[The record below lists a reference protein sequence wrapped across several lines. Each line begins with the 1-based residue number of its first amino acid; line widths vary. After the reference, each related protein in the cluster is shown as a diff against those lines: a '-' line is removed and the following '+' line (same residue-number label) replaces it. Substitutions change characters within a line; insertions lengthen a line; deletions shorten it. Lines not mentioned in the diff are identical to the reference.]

1 MQIKFKYYNCP
12 GFGTLYNDAIK
23 QKYMIT
29 KEARQRLKIL
39 EFWKQYGLQATTD
52 AFGVKKSTLY
62 NWQKIF
68 REGGGKIEAL
78 NPKSQARINKN
89 KREIHPLILKEIRRL
104 RLEICPNM
112 GKN

>member
-39 EFWKQYGLQATTD
+39 EF
-52 AFGVKKSTLY
+52 
-62 NWQKIF
+62 
-68 REGGGKIEAL
+68 
-78 NPKSQARINKN
+78 
-89 KREIHPLILKEIRRL
+89 
-104 RLEICPNM
+104 
-112 GKN
+112 

>member
-1 MQIKFKYYNCP
+1 MQIKFKYCNCP

-78 NPKSQARINKN
+78 NPKS
-89 KREIHPLILKEIRRL
+89 
-104 RLEICPNM
+104 
-112 GKN
+112 